1 MSRKTSGKGGF
12 SVRWETSMFTDFD
25 FDAVIKLGKAQYST
39 KAFLGAVYAL
49 QEEGIILML
58 FHVL

>member
-1 MSRKTSGKGGF
+1 
-12 SVRWETSMFTDFD
+12 MFTDFD